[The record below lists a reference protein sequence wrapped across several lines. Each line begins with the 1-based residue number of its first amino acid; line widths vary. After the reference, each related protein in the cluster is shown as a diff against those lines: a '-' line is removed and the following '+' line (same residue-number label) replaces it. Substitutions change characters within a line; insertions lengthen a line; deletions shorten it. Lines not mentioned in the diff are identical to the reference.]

1 MSESDFGEVESL
13 ELEVDGWSFSSS
25 LSSLEGVGVGE
36 DRGDFK
42 PIPLGG
48 LGLGFLF
55 RIGKYSHHSG
65 KTSLFSHS
73 SLQFI
78 CVGFS
83 LKIGLGFLEYISV

>member
-1 MSESDFGEVESL
+1 M
-13 ELEVDGWSFSSS
+13 
-25 LSSLEGVGVGE
+25 SSLEGVGVGE

-55 RIGKYSHHSG
+55 RVGKYSHRSG

-73 SLQFI
+73 SLQLI

-83 LKIGLGFLEYISV
+83 LKVGLGFRVYFGHELGDF